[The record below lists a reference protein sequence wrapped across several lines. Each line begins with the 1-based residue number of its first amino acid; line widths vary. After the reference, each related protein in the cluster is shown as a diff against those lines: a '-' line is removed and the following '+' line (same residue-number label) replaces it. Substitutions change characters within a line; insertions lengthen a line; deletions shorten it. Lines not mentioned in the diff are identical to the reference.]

1 VALMRTKTLSSG
13 LSFISS
19 TERVVITEAT
29 SPMLVSTMTSLRT
42 LSETMLFTVPG
53 SWLRML
59 CSMMLGIGH
68 DIFCQ
73 IYR

>member
-1 VALMRTKTLSSG
+1 
-13 LSFISS
+13 
-19 TERVVITEAT
+19 
-29 SPMLVSTMTSLRT
+29 MTSLRT

-59 CSMMLGIGH
+59 CSMMLGIGR

>member
-1 VALMRTKTLSSG
+1 MALMTTKTLSQG
-13 LSFISS
+13 LSFISF
-19 TERVVITEAT
+19 TEWVVITEAT

-42 LSETMLFTVPG
+42 SSETMLFTVPG
-53 SWLRML
+53 SLLRML